1 MREKE
6 VVGYLL
12 ILMLIIYLIFSF
24 LKNENSSFQMNVNN
38 NNLEILFPNA
48 IWVQSYEIRDY
59 EKRENG
65 LAYKTVLSSVLLKKT
80 NKVQIN
86 DIKRYGIKPNNAYF
100 YSMFQEDEKNPT
112 RRLKSL
118 GFCIKAQIVII
129 QGSRERDSDFI
140 NNCKK

>member
-1 MREKE
+1 
-6 VVGYLL
+6 
-12 ILMLIIYLIFSF
+12 
-24 LKNENSSFQMNVNN
+24 MNVNN
-38 NNLEILFPNA
+38 NNLEILFPNM
-48 IWVQSYEIRDY
+48 IRVQSYEIRDY
-59 EKRENG
+59 EKGGNG
-65 LAYKTVLSSVLLKKT
+65 SAYKTIFSSKLYRKT

-118 GFCIKAQIVII
+118 GFCIKGGSVII

-140 NNCKK
+140 NSCKK